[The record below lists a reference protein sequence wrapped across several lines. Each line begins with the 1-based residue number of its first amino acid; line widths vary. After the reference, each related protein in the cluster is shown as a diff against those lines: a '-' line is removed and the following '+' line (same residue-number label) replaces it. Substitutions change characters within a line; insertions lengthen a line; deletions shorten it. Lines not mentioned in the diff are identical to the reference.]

1 MVKNLHKN
9 AALQLFTVLLLL
21 CLNVTA
27 YSQPLRRLQPKG
39 TYGKPNIILFAAED
53 FTSAD
58 LEIVLKEKEEFKNIN
73 KLAAEGLYFS
83 RVYSPSS
90 HTKQNRAALLTG
102 IHPLRK
108 QLTESGDLSPQFQT
122 LPQLLKS
129 AGYKTGILGKW
140 ALGIDPT
147 RLGFDQWFGYLTDDE
162 ATNHYPPYLWRNDK
176 KWELPENSGGQKI
189 TLAQNWF
196 LRTTTNFIR
205 VYREYPFFLYLPSNL
220 PGKALN
226 SSGTNTNRALTTK
239 TSDTDNRK
247 QLLKLVDEHLG
258 KIFEYL
264 EFYKISDKTIL
275 IFTSIQDTDFPPNDD
290 GKSFELSKD
299 IERLSRAPTFITG
312 NNCRHGANSSL
323 LYTFDIVPTILEL
336 TDATGPKDI
345 DGLAFTKSLFTTNN
359 LKELRD
365 LLIVNPQTNK
375 SHYIAITKQALGSF
389 NSNYWQ
395 FVPLDNNVLDN
406 NVLSDLRKK
415 ATAELIKYKK

>member
-1 MVKNLHKN
+1 MVKNRHKN
-9 AALQLFTVLLLL
+9 AAILWFTVVLLL
-21 CLNVTA
+21 CLSITV

-58 LEIVLKEKEEFKNIN
+58 LEIVLKEKDEFKNIN
-73 KLAAEGLYFS
+73 KVATEGLFFS
-83 RVYSPSS
+83 RVYSPDSNA
-90 HTKQNRAALLTG
+90 KQNRAALLTG
-102 IHPLRK
+102 VHTIRK
-108 QLTESGDLSPQFQT
+108 PLTESGDLSPQFQT

-129 AGYKTGILGKW
+129 ADYKTGILGKW

-147 RLGFDQWFGYLTDDE
+147 RKGFDQWFGYLTDNE

-176 KWELPENSGGQKI
+176 KWELAENSGGQQI

-220 PGKALN
+220 PGKTLN
-226 SSGTNTNRALTTK
+226 LSGTNTNRALTAE
-239 TSDTDNRK
+239 TSVTNNRK
-247 QLLKLVDEHLG
+247 QLLKLIDEHLG

-275 IFTSIQDTDFPPNDD
+275 IFTSIQDMDFSLNN
-290 GKSFELSKD
+290 GGNNELSKD
-299 IERLSRAPTFITG
+299 FERLFRAPTFIYG

-336 TDATGPKDI
+336 TDATVPKNI
-345 DGLAFTKSLFTTNN
+345 DGLAFTKSLFNTNN

-365 LLIVNPQTNK
+365 LLVINLETNK
-375 SHYIAITKQALGSF
+375 SPYIAITKQALGNF
-389 NSNYWQ
+389 NSNNWK
-395 FVPLDNNVLDN
+395 FVPLDNTVPDN
-406 NVLSDLRKK
+406 NAIADLRKK
-415 ATAELIKYKK
+415 ATAELNKYKK